1 MEEEAPSMSGKFLS
15 LKMTFV
21 IGVMLCATG
30 KPLSAQQERTI
41 HSFGKRADGNT
52 VYSGVISDSAGNL
65 YGTTYGG
72 GTFPAGEFGAGVVYE
87 LLRQPDG
94 SWTEEIL
101 HDFGQGTDGRGPT
114 AGLVF
119 DAAGNLYGATRYGG
133 GTNCL
138 GGCGVVYELQ
148 PPATQ
153 GGSWTEAVLYRFQDN
168 GVNPQGSLIVDSVGD
183 LFGVTQN
190 GGAAGFG
197 IVFELAPQSS
207 GPWME
212 KIVHTFRHNGTD
224 GNNPNDITRDSSG
237 NLYGTTSAGGAHNW
251 GTVFEISPQ
260 AGGGWSE
267 KVLYSFNSN
276 GSDGNLPAA
285 GVTFGA
291 GGSLFGTTS
300 QGGLY
305 NYGTVFQ
312 LTPSEG
318 GVWSE
323 SVLHSFGGSTDG
335 MYPGGTVTLDSA
347 GNIYG
352 ETTYGG
358 TRAEGTVFELTR
370 SGVTW
375 TESVLHNFGNGTD
388 GMFPQ
393 GNLIFDHAGNLYGTS
408 ILGGAYF
415 GDRDNGGT
423 VFQLRTK

>member
-1 MEEEAPSMSGKFLS
+1 MSGKFLS
-15 LKMTFV
+15 FNMALA
-21 IGVMLCATG
+21 IGVILFATG
-30 KPLSAQQERTI
+30 TLLAAQQERTI
-41 HSFGKRADGNT
+41 HSFGNRADGNT
-52 VYSGVISDSAGNL
+52 VYGGVISDATGNL

-72 GTFPAGEFGAGVVYE
+72 GTFPAGDFGAGVVYE

-94 SWTEEIL
+94 SWAEKVL

-114 AGLVF
+114 ANLVF
-119 DAAGNLYGATRYGG
+119 DAAGNLYGVTRYGG

-153 GGSWTEAVLYRFQDN
+153 GGSWTESVLYRFQNN
-168 GVNPQGSLIVDSVGD
+168 GLNPQGSLIVDSVGD

-190 GGAAGFG
+190 GGAAGDG
-197 IVFELAPQSS
+197 IVFELVPQS
-207 GPWME
+207 GGIWIE
-212 KIVHTFRHNGTD
+212 KIVHTFHYNGSDGTD
-224 GNNPNDITRDSSG
+224 PNALTHDSSG
-237 NLYGTTSAGGAHNW
+237 NLYGTTFAGGAFNW

-276 GSDGNLPAA
+276 GTDGNLPAA

-291 GGSLFGTTS
+291 DGSLYGTTS

-312 LTPSEG
+312 LTPSAG
-318 GVWSE
+318 GLWSE
-323 SVLHSFGGSTDG
+323 SVLHSFGGSSTDG
-335 MYPGGTVTLDSA
+335 RDPWGPVTLDSA
-347 GNIYG
+347 GDVYG
-352 ETTYGG
+352 ETNNGG
-358 TRAEGTVFELTR
+358 TLAEGTVYELTR
-370 SGVTW
+370 SGESW
-375 TESVLHNFGNGTD
+375 NESVLHNFGNGTD

-393 GNLIFDHAGNLYGTS
+393 GNLIFDHAGNLYGTA

-415 GDRDNGGT
+415 GYRDNGGT
-423 VFQLRTK
+423 VFQIKTK